1 MSDAKSKERRQKQM
15 YRRHL
20 ADTSSRTMDSTT
32 ANLPVNGTDSGAKDK
47 TKEVISQT
55 NCRKRE
61 HRDESCGIGCAVANR
76 DTPG

>member
-1 MSDAKSKERRQKQM
+1 MPNQKKGDRNKCKD
-15 YRRHL
+15 Y
-20 ADTSSRTMDSTT
+20 ADTLNRTMDSTT

-61 HRDESCGIGCAVANR
+61 HRDESCGVGCAVANR

>member
-1 MSDAKSKERRQKQM
+1 
-15 YRRHL
+15 
-20 ADTSSRTMDSTT
+20 MDSTT